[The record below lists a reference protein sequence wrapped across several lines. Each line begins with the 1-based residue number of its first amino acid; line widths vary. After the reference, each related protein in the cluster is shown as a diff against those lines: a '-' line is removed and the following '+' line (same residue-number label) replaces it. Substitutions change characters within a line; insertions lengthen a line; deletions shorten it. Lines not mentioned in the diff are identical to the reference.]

1 MGLNSIEITVPL
13 IEFSVCSAAIE
24 LNVDLKIASRPT
36 QDYVRGKTRVYV
48 ALSINV
54 IKHHDNFFFNCYFP
68 LSQSIFCLF
77 VCLFFFFL
85 LKLQI
90 SIHNLGEEIFYLT
103 IYVIQTYL

>member
-1 MGLNSIEITVPL
+1 MVKVLVNYFTFLGMITTFTCSKGNGLNSIEITVPL

-54 IKHHDNFFFNCYFP
+54 IKHQDNFFF
-68 LSQSIFCLF
+68 
-77 VCLFFFFL
+77 
-85 LKLQI
+85 
-90 SIHNLGEEIFYLT
+90 
-103 IYVIQTYL
+103 